1 MLDSEQNAAL
11 NSGVM
16 DSIFIQKTITGLQ
29 QCKGRLRL
37 IAEEA
42 DVDYS
47 WLSKFS
53 RGVFPDPSG
62 RRVERVYRVL
72 AARGL
77 VDISINFGDETSLKD
92 CA

>member
-1 MLDSEQNAAL
+1 
-11 NSGVM
+11 M

-29 QCKGRLRL
+29 QCKGRLGL

-53 RGVFPDPSG
+53 RGVFPDPSV
-62 RRVERVYRVL
+62 RRVERVYSVL
-72 AARGL
+72 AAKGL
-77 VDISINFGDETSLKD
+77 VEASISFGDPSPLKD

>member
-1 MLDSEQNAAL
+1 
-11 NSGVM
+11 M
-16 DSIFIQKTITGLQ
+16 DSILNTLTVAGLQ
-29 QCKGRLRL
+29 KVKGQLRQ

-47 WLSKFS
+47 WLNKYG
-53 RGVFPDPSG
+53 RGVFPDPSV

-72 AARGL
+72 VRRGL
-77 VDISINFGDETSLKD
+77 VEPVITFNDDPPLKA